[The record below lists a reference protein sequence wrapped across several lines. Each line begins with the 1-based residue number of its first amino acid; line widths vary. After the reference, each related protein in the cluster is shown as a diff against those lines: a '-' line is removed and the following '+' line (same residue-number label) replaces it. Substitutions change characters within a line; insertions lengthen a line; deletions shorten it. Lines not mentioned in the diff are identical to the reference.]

1 MDQSS
6 KKTPTPLPALEML
19 IDGLF
24 DYAGMYPPAS
34 LSYEATRAKLSEF
47 QEKATRPH
55 LLHAHLVLDIPHLGK
70 LAAEKAAAAPWLV
83 AVLGTPLSLSAPA
96 TVRDSELSSLTEATL
111 RPSTLRAASYEVRI
125 EPELANDL
133 ERLFEH
139 ASALNGSLPDNQTV
153 LAIEPNLST
162 PNGRQALEAA
172 AATVHR
178 IHASTP
184 FRCALKIRGAG
195 SAGSG
200 STGIDCRQFIH
211 VLRLVTALEIPL
223 KATAGLHHPIL
234 EPERYGNVLGFLNL
248 KSALMLVAVYGEK
261 ISDSELLKCLSE
273 SSPAAYSFENLFRWR
288 NWEVDLVKISTA
300 QKLLPLT
307 IGSCSLEE
315 PDADLVRLFGPAR
328 RAE

>member
-1 MDQSS
+1 
-6 KKTPTPLPALEML
+6 
-19 IDGLF
+19 
-24 DYAGMYPPAS
+24 MYPPAS
-34 LSYEATRAKLSEF
+34 LSFEATRAKLSEF
-47 QEKATRPH
+47 QEKAARPH
-55 LLHAHLVLDIPHLGK
+55 LLHAHLVLDLPHFGK
-70 LAAEKAAAAPWLV
+70 LAAEQAAACPWLV
-83 AVLGTPLSLSAPA
+83 ALLGAPLSLSAP
-96 TVRDSELSSLTEATL
+96 TTGRDGDLRALLEASSRPSSL
-111 RPSTLRAASYEVRI
+111 RVASYEVRI
-125 EPELANDL
+125 EPELANDPK
-133 ERLFEH
+133 RLFEH
-139 ASALNGSLPDNQTV
+139 AAALNSSLPDNQTV

-178 IHASTP
+178 IHSSSP

-211 VLRLVTALEIPL
+211 VLRLVAALKIPL

-234 EPERYGNVLGFLNL
+234 EADRYGNVLGFLNL
-248 KSALMLVAVYGEK
+248 KSALLLAAVYGEK
-261 ISDSELLKCLSE
+261 ISDSELLECLSE
-273 SSPAAYSFENLFRWR
+273 SGPAAYSFENLFRWR
-288 NWEVDLVKISTA
+288 NWEVDLVEISTA

-328 RAE
+328 RTE